1 MSTAST
7 IADYI
12 RHNRSLGKRFVA
24 EAAILSAFSRSV
36 GKMPLLDIRPAM
48 ITRFVNRE
56 GSSDETIAKKH
67 RALAGFFR
75 YAVTRRRLKTSP
87 MPSFVRRR
95 GGGPSF
101 TPYIYSEAELTAAAK
116 YLPALKSLSGMKWSS
131 RPAGTLGKADVAG
144 EETGKRTLSATVVGV
159 QASEERFAEITSGRA

>member
-36 GKMPLLDIRPAM
+36 GKMPLLDIRPTM

-56 GSSDETIAKKH
+56 GRSDETSVEDKQQ
-67 RALAGFFR
+67 RSRSPRSTALWLASSD
-75 YAVTRRRLKTSP
+75 TRSL
-87 MPSFVRRR
+87 V
-95 GGGPSF
+95 
-101 TPYIYSEAELTAAAK
+101 AA
-116 YLPALKSLSGMKWSS
+116 
-131 RPAGTLGKADVAG
+131 
-144 EETGKRTLSATVVGV
+144 
-159 QASEERFAEITSGRA
+159 

>member
-12 RHNRSLGKRFVA
+12 RQNRSLGKRFVA

-95 GGGPSF
+95 GGPSF
-101 TPYIYSEAELTAAAK
+101 TP
-116 YLPALKSLSGMKWSS
+116 
-131 RPAGTLGKADVAG
+131 
-144 EETGKRTLSATVVGV
+144 
-159 QASEERFAEITSGRA
+159 